1 MGNMAPE
8 DPTGLMALLAAG
20 GPGGGAMPM
29 AAPPAG
35 NPTLPPDGGLPPPEQ
50 AGMGPPGMAGM
61 GPGPEVQQA
70 VWDEFPGTDPDMLR
84 SLAAQVGGNPLAIL
98 EPLQALYEQDRA
110 KLDAMHQQQLQ
121 ALIEEL
127 MRPDDQM
134 AMREP
139 APAVGGE
146 NVGY

>member
-8 DPTGLMALLAAG
+8 DPTGLMALLG
-20 GPGGGAMPM
+20 GGGGGAQPMP
-29 AAPPAG
+29 APPGA

-50 AGMGPPGMAGM
+50 AGMGPAGMAGM
-61 GPGPEVQQA
+61 GPPPEQQQA

-84 SLAAQVGGNPLAIL
+84 ALAAQVGGNPLAVL
-98 EPLQALYEQDRA
+98 EPLQALWQQDRD
-110 KLDAMHQQQLQ
+110 KMDAMHQQQLH

-127 MRPDDQM
+127 MRPDDSE
-134 AMREP
+134 AMTEA
-139 APAVGGE
+139 APSVGGE